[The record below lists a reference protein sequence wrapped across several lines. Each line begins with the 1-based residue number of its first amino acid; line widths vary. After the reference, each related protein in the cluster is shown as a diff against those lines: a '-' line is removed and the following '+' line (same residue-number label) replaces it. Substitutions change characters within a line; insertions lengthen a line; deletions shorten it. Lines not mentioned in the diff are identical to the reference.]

1 MLECGRYLSC
11 CMIEV
16 LGVLGVLGI
25 FVVLLML
32 LLVLLVLLSVFCAS
46 GRAGGGGE
54 LFVCVFK
61 IAFG

>member
-32 LLVLLVLLSVFCAS
+32 LLVLLSVFCAS